1 MKTNQLN
8 SILAAVAML
17 ATAVCADVFVPQKLM
32 ASANPSLNLE
42 TMIPNEFGKWKYR
55 PALRLVTPTEPVY
68 VETIEQKDPFVRI
81 FSQEILRMS
90 LDNEGQTLMLL
101 VVDGAAQY
109 Y

>member
-42 TMIPNEFGKWKYR
+42 TMIPKEFGKWKYR
-55 PALRLVTPTEPVY
+55 PALGLVTPTEPEY
-68 VETIEQKDPFVRI
+68 VERKEQKDLVARI
-81 FSQEILRMS
+81 YSQEIDRKSTRLNS
-90 LDNEGQTLMLL
+90 SHT
-101 VVDGAAQY
+101 VIS
-109 Y
+109 